1 MSKFSTY
8 LKHKL
13 EQNNLSQNKF
23 AKMIG
28 VSPTYVGDM
37 INGRKGPPDKDL
49 QIKIAN
55 SLNIFGSDRYE
66 FFNRIAKEKN
76 EIPSDIYVK
85 VLSNQDKW
93 NQIRKFLEE
102 KWTISEIIQKKW
114 YNAFDKLYC

>member
-1 MSKFSTY
+1 
-8 LKHKL
+8 
-13 EQNNLSQNKF
+13 
-23 AKMIG
+23 MIG

-37 INGRKGPPDKDL
+37 INGRKGPPDKEL

-76 EIPSDIYVK
+76 EIPSDIYAE
-85 VLSNQDKW
+85 VLSNKDKW

-102 KWTISEIIQKKW
+102 K
-114 YNAFDKLYC
+114 